1 MIGEVVGMPLVVK
14 VRGDS
19 GLDEGVRSSWT

>member
-1 MIGEVVGMPLVVK
+1 MIGEIVGMPLVVK
-14 VRGDS
+14 VRDDS